1 MLLPM
6 KQLYTAFLLII
17 FTFSAL
23 AQAPRKFNYQAVA
36 RDASGSILTNQNVR
50 VRFTIRD
57 IAITGPILYQETHQL
72 TTNSP
77 DLFNTQ
83 VGGSRVN
90 GVVIQTSGIRQNV
103 TFSNI
108 EGIFSSY

>member
-17 FTFSAL
+17 FTSTVL
-23 AQAPRKFNYQAVA
+23 AQAPRKFNYQAIA
-36 RDASGSILTNQNVR
+36 RDASGAILTNQNVT

-57 IAITGPILYQETHQL
+57 LAITGPILYQETHQL
-72 TTNSP
+72 TTNSLG
-77 DLFNTQ
+77 LFNTQ
-83 VGGSRVN
+83 LGGSRVN

>member
-1 MLLPM
+1 M

-50 VRFTIRD
+50 VRFIIRD
-57 IAITGPILYQETHQL
+57 IAITSPILYQETHQL
-72 TTNSP
+72 TTNTLGLLS
-77 DLFNTQ
+77 TQ

-90 GVVIQTSGIRQNV
+90 GVVIQTSSIRQNV